1 MDGGGLSQM
10 GGNQLT
16 FEAIMTPNFLY
27 FVITLAVVGYL
38 YQTKMVLSRESSVKA
53 KSSNLFDKQ
62 LYLEVGFMIL
72 IGLSL
77 YVLNNG
83 DNNTFVW
90 MYMLIPIL
98 YLVVKSLMVF
108 NKVTDFIKES
118 PGAVDVDSDLADLI
132 SQQAN
137 SKTNTQ
143 LPVTNQNSNHVDISN
158 ALNNALSKNSQYT
171 NSVGVSPPAT
181 QQPPAQ
187 MPQQFQMPPNNN
199 IPEGFSLF

>member
-1 MDGGGLSQM
+1 M

-38 YQTKMVLSRESSVKA
+38 YQTKMILSRESSVKA

-90 MYMLIPIL
+90 VYMLIPIL
-98 YLVVKSLMVF
+98 YLVFKSLMIF
-108 NKVTDFIKES
+108 NKVTGFI
-118 PGAVDVDSDLADLI
+118 SDAPTVSDTETDIADII
-132 SQQAN
+132 SQAN
-137 SKTNTQ
+137 SNNNNNNIQ

-171 NSVGVSPPAT
+171 NSVGV
-181 QQPPAQ
+181 QQPQ
-187 MPQQFQMPPNNN
+187 QPQQQQVPDQFSHMPAPQ
-199 IPEGFSLF
+199 GFSLF

>member
-1 MDGGGLSQM
+1 MEQM

-27 FVITLAVVGYL
+27 FIITLAVIGYL
-38 YQTKMVLSRESSVKA
+38 YQTKMILNRENSVKA

-83 DNNTFVW
+83 DSNSVFLW
-90 MYMLIPIL
+90 LYMLIPII
-98 YLVVKSLMVF
+98 YLVLKSLMVF
-108 NKVTDFIKES
+108 NKVTDYIKEA
-118 PGAVDVDSDLADLI
+118 PNAVDVDSDLADLI
-132 SQQAN
+132 KAN
-137 SKTNTQ
+137 ANTNTQ

-158 ALNNALSKNSQYT
+158 ALNNALAKNSQYT
-171 NSVGVSPPAT
+171 NSVGVSPPAH
-181 QQPPAQ
+181 QQPPPQ

-199 IPEGFSLF
+199 VPEGFSLF

>member
-1 MDGGGLSQM
+1 MDGGGLSQL

-16 FEAIMTPNFLY
+16 FEALMTPNVLY
-27 FVITLAVVGYL
+27 FVITLAVIGYL
-38 YQTKMVLSRESSVKA
+38 YQTKMVLSRENSVKE

-77 YVLNNG
+77 YVLNNS

-90 MYMLIPIL
+90 MYMTIPIL
-98 YLVVKSLMVF
+98 YLVIKSLMVF
-108 NKVTDFIKES
+108 NKVTDFIKEA
-118 PGAVDVDSDLADLI
+118 PGTVDVDSDLSDLI
-132 SQQAN
+132 NQQAH

-158 ALNNALSKNSQYT
+158 ALNNALAKNSQYT
-171 NSVGVSPPAT
+171 NSLGI
-181 QQPPAQ
+181 QQPQQPQQPSQ
-187 MPQQFQMPPNNN
+187 MPQQFQMPPNNG
-199 IPEGFSLF
+199 PEGFSLF

>member
-16 FEAIMTPNFLY
+16 FEALMTPNALY
-27 FVITLAVVGYL
+27 FVITLAVIGYL
-38 YQTKMVLSRESSVKA
+38 YQTKMVLSRGNSVKE

-77 YVLNNG
+77 YVLNIS

-90 MYMLIPIL
+90 VYMTIPIL
-98 YLVVKSLMVF
+98 YLVIKSLMVF
-108 NKVTDFIKES
+108 NKVTDFIKEA
-118 PGAVDVDSDLADLI
+118 PGTVDVESDLSDLI
-132 SQQAN
+132 KQQAH

-158 ALNNALSKNSQYT
+158 ALNNALAKNSQYT
-171 NSVGVSPPAT
+171 NSLGI
-181 QQPPAQ
+181 QQPQQPQQPSQ
-187 MPQQFQMPPNNN
+187 MPQQFQMPPNNG
-199 IPEGFSLF
+199 PEGFSLF

>member
-16 FEAIMTPNFLY
+16 FEAIMTPNALY
-27 FVITLAVVGYL
+27 FVITLAVIGYL
-38 YQTKMVLSRESSVKA
+38 YQTKMVLSRENSVKE
-53 KSSNLFDKQ
+53 KSANLFDKQ

-83 DNNTFVW
+83 DNSSFVW
-90 MYMLIPIL
+90 IYMTIPIL
-98 YLVVKSLMVF
+98 YLVIKSLMVF
-108 NKVTDFIKES
+108 NKVTDFIKEA

-132 SQQAN
+132 KHQAN

-187 MPQQFQMPPNNN
+187 IPQQFQMPPT
-199 IPEGFSLF
+199 PEGFSLF

>member
-1 MDGGGLSQM
+1 MDGGGLSQL

-16 FEAIMTPNFLY
+16 FEALMTPNVLY
-27 FVITLAVVGYL
+27 FVITLAVIGYL
-38 YQTKMVLSRESSVKA
+38 YQTKMVLSRENSVKE

-77 YVLNNG
+77 YVLNIS

-90 MYMLIPIL
+90 VYMTIPIL
-98 YLVVKSLMVF
+98 YLVIKSLMVF
-108 NKVTDFIKES
+108 NKVTDFIKEA
-118 PGAVDVDSDLADLI
+118 PGTVDVESDLSDLI
-132 SQQAN
+132 KQQAH

-158 ALNNALSKNSQYT
+158 ALNNALAKNSQYT
-171 NSVGVSPPAT
+171 NSLGI
-181 QQPPAQ
+181 QQPQQPQQPSQ
-187 MPQQFQMPPNNN
+187 MPQQFQMPPNNG
-199 IPEGFSLF
+199 PEGFSLF

>member
-1 MDGGGLSQM
+1 MDGGGLNQM

-27 FVITLAVVGYL
+27 FIITLAIVGYL
-38 YQTKMVLSRESSVKA
+38 YQTKMILNRENSVKE
-53 KSSNLFDKQ
+53 KSANLFDKQ

-90 MYMLIPIL
+90 VYMLIPIL

-108 NKVTDFIKES
+108 NKVSGFISEAPS
-118 PGAVDVDSDLADLI
+118 VSDSDADIADII
-132 SQQAN
+132 SQAN

-171 NSVGVSPPAT
+171 NSVGI
-181 QQPPAQ
+181 QQPQ
-187 MPQQFQMPPNNN
+187 QPQQPQVPNQFAHMPEPN
-199 IPEGFSLF
+199 GFSLF

>member
-1 MDGGGLSQM
+1 M

-27 FVITLAVVGYL
+27 FIITLAVIGYL
-38 YQTKMVLSRESSVKA
+38 YQTKMILNRENSVKA

-83 DNNTFVW
+83 DSNSVFLW
-90 MYMLIPIL
+90 LYMLIPIV
-98 YLVVKSLMVF
+98 YLVLKSLMVF
-108 NKVTDFIKES
+108 NKVTDYIKEA
-118 PGAVDVDSDLADLI
+118 PNAVDVDSDLADLI
-132 SQQAN
+132 KAN
-137 SKTNTQ
+137 ADTNTQ

-158 ALNNALSKNSQYT
+158 ALNNALAKNSQYT
-171 NSVGVSPPAT
+171 NSVGVSPPAH
-181 QQPPAQ
+181 QQPPPQ
-187 MPQQFQMPPNNN
+187 IPQQFQMPPS
-199 IPEGFSLF
+199 PEGFSLF

>member
-1 MDGGGLSQM
+1 MDGGGLNQM

-27 FVITLAVVGYL
+27 FIITLAVVGYL
-38 YQTKMVLSRESSVKA
+38 YQTKMILNRENSVKE
-53 KSSNLFDKQ
+53 KSANLFDKQ

-90 MYMLIPIL
+90 VYMLIPIL

-108 NKVTDFIKES
+108 NKVSGFISEAPS
-118 PGAVDVDSDLADLI
+118 VSDSDADIADII
-132 SQQAN
+132 SQAN

-171 NSVGVSPPAT
+171 NSVGI
-181 QQPPAQ
+181 QQPQ
-187 MPQQFQMPPNNN
+187 QPQQPQVPNQFAHMPEPN
-199 IPEGFSLF
+199 GFSLF

>member
-1 MDGGGLSQM
+1 MDGGGLSQL

-16 FEAIMTPNFLY
+16 FEALMTPNVLY
-27 FVITLAVVGYL
+27 FVITLAVIGYL
-38 YQTKMVLSRESSVKA
+38 YQTKMVLSRENSVKE

-77 YVLNNG
+77 YVLNNS

-90 MYMLIPIL
+90 MYMTIPIL
-98 YLVVKSLMVF
+98 YLVIKSLMVF
-108 NKVTDFIKES
+108 NKVTDFIKEA
-118 PGAVDVDSDLADLI
+118 PGTVDVDSDLSDLI
-132 SQQAN
+132 KQQAH

-158 ALNNALSKNSQYT
+158 ALNNALAKNSQYT
-171 NSVGVSPPAT
+171 NSIGMPSPPAH
-181 QQPPAQ
+181 QQPSQ
-187 MPQQFQMPPNNN
+187 MPQQFQMPPNNG
-199 IPEGFSLF
+199 PEGFSLF

>member
-1 MDGGGLSQM
+1 MDGGGLNQM

-27 FVITLAVVGYL
+27 FIITLAIVGYL
-38 YQTKMVLSRESSVKA
+38 YQTKMILNRENSVKE
-53 KSSNLFDKQ
+53 KSANLFDKQ

-90 MYMLIPIL
+90 VYMLIPIL

-108 NKVTDFIKES
+108 NKVSRFIS
-118 PGAVDVDSDLADLI
+118 VAPSVSDSDADIADII
-132 SQQAN
+132 SQAN

-143 LPVTNQNSNHVDISN
+143 LPVTNQNSNNVDISN

-171 NSVGVSPPAT
+171 NSIGI
-181 QQPPAQ
+181 QQPQ
-187 MPQQFQMPPNNN
+187 QPQQPQVPNQFAHMPS
-199 IPEGFSLF
+199 PEGFSLF

>member
-1 MDGGGLSQM
+1 MEQM

-27 FVITLAVVGYL
+27 FVITLAVIGYL
-38 YQTKMVLSRESSVKA
+38 YQTKMILNRENSVKA

-83 DNNTFVW
+83 DSNSVFLW
-90 MYMLIPIL
+90 LYMLIPII
-98 YLVVKSLMVF
+98 YLVLKSLMVF
-108 NKVTDFIKES
+108 NKVTDYIKEA
-118 PGAVDVDSDLADLI
+118 PNAVDVDSDLADLI
-132 SQQAN
+132 KAN
-137 SKTNTQ
+137 ADTNTQ

-158 ALNNALSKNSQYT
+158 ALNNALSNNSQYT
-171 NSVGVSPPAT
+171 NSVGVSPPAH
-181 QQPPAQ
+181 QQPPPQ
-187 MPQQFQMPPNNN
+187 MPQQFQMPPS
-199 IPEGFSLF
+199 PEGFSLF

>member
-1 MDGGGLSQM
+1 MDGGGLNQM

-27 FVITLAVVGYL
+27 FIITLAIVGYL
-38 YQTKMVLSRESSVKA
+38 YQTKMILNRENSVKE
-53 KSSNLFDKQ
+53 KSANLFDKQ

-90 MYMLIPIL
+90 VYMLIPIL

-108 NKVTDFIKES
+108 NKVSGFISEAPS
-118 PGAVDVDSDLADLI
+118 VSDSDADIADII
-132 SQQAN
+132 SQAN

>member
-16 FEAIMTPNFLY
+16 FEALMTPNVLY
-27 FVITLAVVGYL
+27 FVITLAVIGYL
-38 YQTKMVLSRESSVKA
+38 YQTKMVLSRENSVKE

-77 YVLNNG
+77 YVLNNS

-90 MYMLIPIL
+90 MYMTIPIL
-98 YLVVKSLMVF
+98 YLVIKSLMVF
-108 NKVTDFIKES
+108 NKVTDFIKEA
-118 PGAVDVDSDLADLI
+118 PGTVDVESDLSDLI
-132 SQQAN
+132 KQQAH

-158 ALNNALSKNSQYT
+158 ALNNALAKNSQYT
-171 NSVGVSPPAT
+171 NSLGI
-181 QQPPAQ
+181 QQPQQPQQPSQ
-187 MPQQFQMPPNNN
+187 MPQQFQMPPNNG
-199 IPEGFSLF
+199 PEGFSLF

>member
-16 FEAIMTPNFLY
+16 FEAIMTPNALY
-27 FVITLAVVGYL
+27 FVITLAVIGYL
-38 YQTKMVLSRESSVKA
+38 YQTKMVLSRENSVKE
-53 KSSNLFDKQ
+53 KSANLFDKQ

-83 DNNTFVW
+83 DNSSFVW

-108 NKVTDFIKES
+108 NKLTDYIKDA

-132 SQQAN
+132 KQQAN

-158 ALNNALSKNSQYT
+158 ALNNALAKNTQYT
-171 NSVGVSPPAT
+171 NSVGI
-181 QQPPAQ
+181 QQPQ
-187 MPQQFQMPPNNN
+187 QPQQLPVQPPMPNLPS
-199 IPEGFSLF
+199 PEGFSLF

>member
-1 MDGGGLSQM
+1 MDGGGLNQM

-27 FVITLAVVGYL
+27 FIITLAVVGYL
-38 YQTKMVLSRESSVKA
+38 YQTKMILNRENSVKE
-53 KSSNLFDKQ
+53 KSANLFDKQ

-90 MYMLIPIL
+90 VYMLIPIL

-108 NKVTDFIKES
+108 NKVSGFISEAPSVTD
-118 PGAVDVDSDLADLI
+118 ADADIADII
-132 SQQAN
+132 SQAN

-158 ALNNALSKNSQYT
+158 ALNNALSKNNQYT
-171 NSVGVSPPAT
+171 NSVGI
-181 QQPPAQ
+181 QQPQ
-187 MPQQFQMPPNNN
+187 QPQQPQVPNQFAHMPEPN
-199 IPEGFSLF
+199 GFSLF

>member
-1 MDGGGLSQM
+1 M

-27 FVITLAVVGYL
+27 FVITLAVIGYL
-38 YQTKMVLSRESSVKA
+38 YQTKMILNRENSVKA

-77 YVLNNG
+77 YVLNNS
-83 DNNTFVW
+83 DSNSVFLW
-90 MYMLIPIL
+90 LYMLIPII
-98 YLVVKSLMVF
+98 YLVLKSLMVF
-108 NKVTDFIKES
+108 NKVTDYIKEA
-118 PGAVDVDSDLADLI
+118 PNAVDVDSDLADLI
-132 SQQAN
+132 KAN
-137 SKTNTQ
+137 ADTNTQ
-143 LPVTNQNSNHVDISN
+143 LPATNQNSNHVDISN
-158 ALNNALSKNSQYT
+158 ALNNALAKNTQYT
-171 NSVGVSPPAT
+171 NSVGVPPPAT

>member
-1 MDGGGLSQM
+1 
-10 GGNQLT
+10 
-16 FEAIMTPNFLY
+16 MT
-27 FVITLAVVGYL
+27 
-38 YQTKMVLSRESSVKA
+38 
-53 KSSNLFDKQ
+53 
-62 LYLEVGFMIL
+62 L
-72 IGLSL
+72 ISKIKYKLSL

-90 MYMLIPIL
+90 MYMTIPIL

-108 NKVTDFIKES
+108 NKVTDYIKEA

-158 ALNNALSKNSQYT
+158 ALNNALSKNTQYT
-171 NSVGVSPPAT
+171 NSVGI
-181 QQPPAQ
+181 QQPQ
-187 MPQQFQMPPNNN
+187 QPQQPQQMANQFAHMTPP
-199 IPEGFSLF
+199 PEGFSLF

>member
-1 MDGGGLSQM
+1 M

-27 FVITLAVVGYL
+27 FIITLAIVGYL
-38 YQTKMVLSRESSVKA
+38 YQTKMILNRENSVKE
-53 KSSNLFDKQ
+53 KSANLFDKQ

-90 MYMLIPIL
+90 VYMLIPIL

-108 NKVTDFIKES
+108 NKVSGFI
-118 PGAVDVDSDLADLI
+118 SDAPSVSDADAGIADII
-132 SQQAN
+132 SQAN

-171 NSVGVSPPAT
+171 NSIGI
-181 QQPPAQ
+181 QQPQ
-187 MPQQFQMPPNNN
+187 QPQQPQVPNQFAHMPS
-199 IPEGFSLF
+199 PEGFSLF

>member
-1 MDGGGLSQM
+1 M

-27 FVITLAVVGYL
+27 FVITLAVIGYL
-38 YQTKMVLSRESSVKA
+38 YQTKMILNRENSVKA

-62 LYLEVGFMIL
+62 LYLEVAFMIL

-90 MYMLIPIL
+90 MYMTIPIL

-108 NKVTDFIKES
+108 NKVTDYIKEA
-118 PGAVDVDSDLADLI
+118 PNAVDVDSDLADLI
-132 SQQAN
+132 KAN
-137 SKTNTQ
+137 SNTNTQ

-171 NSVGVSPPAT
+171 NSVGVSPPA
-181 QQPPAQ
+181 QQ
-187 MPQQFQMPPNNN
+187 MPQKFQMPPS
-199 IPEGFSLF
+199 PEGFSLF